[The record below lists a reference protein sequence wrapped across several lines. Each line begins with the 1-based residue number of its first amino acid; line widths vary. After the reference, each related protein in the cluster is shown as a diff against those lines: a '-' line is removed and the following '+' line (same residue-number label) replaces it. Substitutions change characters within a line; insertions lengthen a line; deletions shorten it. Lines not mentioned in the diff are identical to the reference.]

1 MNEVR
6 RSVTTDIVIAS
17 NIWRKVLDNNKL
29 YSNAQT
35 REMVRK
41 RIHLF
46 SVCAKFYV
54 LVFFLKNKLY
64 FIRLDIKKKK
74 SMKSYKK
81 KLTIVCVINI
91 IIYNT
96 KHTNFLIT
104 NFKMLLVFF
113 IGDNFLKK
121 LQFS

>member
-6 RSVTTDIVIAS
+6 RSVTTEIVIAS
-17 NIWRKVLDNNKL
+17 NIWRKELDNNKL

-54 LVFFLKNKLY
+54 LVFFLKTIFYSFRHK
-64 FIRLDIKKKK
+64 RKK
-74 SMKSYKK
+74 
-81 KLTIVCVINI
+81 INEI
-91 IIYNT
+91 I
-96 KHTNFLIT
+96 
-104 NFKMLLVFF
+104 
-113 IGDNFLKK
+113 
-121 LQFS
+121 